1 MQSYTPRSNN
11 RSVTIGLIKGAKR
24 SLDIE
29 IPLFETH
36 SERERCDS
44 IAELYSI
51 IVAINI
57 LEKGYIRDEFVD
69 KEEYYTNTT
78 MRFIKQFYLI
88 LENDDVKREFENI
101 DSFVTKY
108 QLSCPLAVKRL
119 KIRMPATIEHL
130 PMVEEET
137 KEITNEKVH
146 KTGKEKSDEDGLSGS
161 KEENEET
168 TADNGN
174 AASEG
179 YKGRAIAEATGAFI
193 TLMDAIKLNYNTK
206 EQLHPLLTDIVT
218 ATNKVFENYEG
229 RPKLVQW
236 LITLNG
242 LKFDEALSENQV
254 KELLWDVDSA
264 YKGFFAKLG

>member
-1 MQSYTPRSNN
+1 MQPYTPRSNV
-11 RSVTIGLIKGAKR
+11 RSVTIGMIEGAKR

-36 SERERCDS
+36 SERERCES

-69 KEEYYTNTT
+69 NEEYYTNTT
-78 MRFIKQFYLI
+78 MRFIKQFYLT
-88 LENDDVKREFENI
+88 LENDEVKQEFKDI
-101 DSFVTKY
+101 DNFVKKY
-108 QLSCPLAVKRL
+108 QLNCPLAVKRL
-119 KIRMPATIEHL
+119 KLRMPATIEHL
-130 PMVEEET
+130 SMVEEET
-137 KEITNEKVH
+137 KEI
-146 KTGKEKSDEDGLSGS
+146 SDENKQDKGD
-161 KEENEET
+161 ENESSKRPTQKKEIS
-168 TADNGN
+168 ADTES
-174 AASEG
+174 AVPEG

-193 TLMDAIKLNYNTK
+193 TMMDAIKLSYNTK

-218 ATNKVFENYEG
+218 ATNKVFDDYDS

-242 LKFDEALSENQV
+242 LKFDEVLSENQL